1 MPSTL
6 KCKLLTQYKVVAS
19 SLDYCD
25 VSLPGQLHTP
35 IACSDTL
42 VTPLADLRGYVNN
55 TPIPSVHTHTH
66 THTHTQCTYPACGY
80 GSLVLHRLF
89 FFFFLL
95 PAHPDSSG
103 GAWGWVSLW
112 LHAYGKY
119 SVCLVLIIMFMQC
132 GKNTRLVCRLND
144 FTEFSHHHK
153 LQPGAGSMTS
163 RSQMYWTI
171 REQLTWNRER
181 ERG

>member
-89 FFFFLL
+89 FNFFSAACPPRFFWWCM
-95 PAHPDSSG
+95 G
-103 GAWGWVSLW
+103 VSE
-112 LHAYGKY
+112 
-119 SVCLVLIIMFMQC
+119 SVAPHIWKILSLF
-132 GKNTRLVCRLND
+132 G
-144 FTEFSHHHK
+144 SHHHVHAVWK
-153 LQPGAGSMTS
+153 KYSACLSV
-163 RSQMYWTI
+163 
-171 REQLTWNRER
+171 E
-181 ERG
+181 